1 MRSALTVA
9 RVTSLLGVFL
19 AVSILMGIIGAGL
32 LAPVVGATGLAAR
45 ESVSMFE
52 ELPGDLEQNPLAQ
65 QSRILA
71 ADGTI
76 LATPATQNRIIV
88 ESDEIS
94 QNMKDAQVAIE
105 DARFFQHGGADVEA
119 LARAVV
125 QNSTTETTQ
134 GGSTL
139 TQQYI
144 KLALQD
150 QALKEGDAEAYAQT
164 QARSGMEGYVRKL
177 RELKYAITLEER
189 LSKDE
194 ILVGYLNLAFYGDRV
209 YGVEAAARHYFNVN
223 AKDLT
228 VAQSALLAGVVRS
241 PSNTNPVV
249 NPELAQA
256 RRDVVL
262 GNMFD
267 QGMITEEE
275 LEEAKAQ
282 VVGTGE
288 GEMLEI
294 RDSQRSCLRSAN
306 PYFCDYVEAWLLE
319 QPALGK
325 TRDERLENL
334 TTNGLTVQT
343 TLDLELSAEIKDI
356 LRDATPEG
364 NEYFLGSAAS
374 VVEPGTGK
382 ILAFNQSS
390 QYDLEGTSDKVR
402 ETSVNWNVDNAYGGP
417 GGMAIGSI
425 AKAYTLVEAMEKGV
439 PVEADIRVREPE
451 DSTFGNV
458 WLEDPENRPTSYPPS
473 DEVFPAG
480 IFFRDDFEQGC
491 TIGEDHWAVR
501 NANDENHVDEIT
513 LRKAA
518 ALSVNTAFA
527 TLASQ
532 VGTCD
537 IAETMTEMGLHAA
550 NGQDYGLDPGNAETT
565 LAPSLV
571 LGADTASPLT
581 VASSYATF
589 ASGGIYC
596 PPVPVTKVLDADGEE
611 LPLELPECER
621 VIEEDVALGAVELLE
636 GVLSI
641 EGSGWQAILDD
652 DRPAGGKTGTN
663 NDSTATWFAGFTPQ
677 LSTAVF
683 VGNVPAGARY
693 DGDLVDITIG
703 GEYIEGPLFGSSLA
717 APTWKRIMETASQG
731 MDVQEWDEPSNE
743 ILNGKRVTIPRVVG
757 LEVGEAQERLEDAGL
772 TGAVVRVGSDRP
784 EGTVV
789 YTTPGV
795 GSSVQT
801 SDPVTLHVSSGFQQA
816 AAPPP
821 APARAAPRQSQPQ
834 PPPQPQ
840 PQPTEDAEPEPT
852 QEPEPEPEPEPTQ
865 APEPAPA
872 PTPDP
877 SEEPPGTDPPGDDE
891 DDD

>member
-19 AVSILMGIIGAGL
+19 AVSVLMGIIGAGL

-45 ESVSMFE
+45 ESVGMFE

-71 ADGTI
+71 ADGTV
-76 LATPATQNRIIV
+76 LATPADRNRIIA

-94 QNMKDAQVAIE
+94 QHMKDAQVAIE
-105 DARFFQHGGADVEA
+105 DERFFQHGGADVEA

-125 QNSTTETTQ
+125 QNTTTDSLQ

-144 KLALQD
+144 K
-150 QALKEGDAEAYAQT
+150 QALTEQALSEGDTEAAADA
-164 QARSGMEGYVRKL
+164 QARTGMEAYVRKL

-189 LSKDE
+189 LTKDE
-194 ILVGYLNLAFYGDRV
+194 ILVGYLNLAFYGDNV
-209 YGVEAAARHYFNVN
+209 YGVEAAARHYFDVD
-223 AKDLT
+223 AKDLNIS
-228 VAQSALLAGVVRS
+228 QSALLAGVVRS
-241 PSNTNPVV
+241 PTATNPVA
-249 NPELAQA
+249 NPEAAQA

-262 GNMFD
+262 DKMLNL
-267 QGMITEEE
+267 GMITQEEHD
-275 LEEAKAQ
+275 EAVAQ

-288 GEMLEI
+288 GEMLQI
-294 RDSQRSCLRSAN
+294 TDSQRSCLRSRN

-334 TTNGLTVQT
+334 TTNGLTVET
-343 TLDLELSAEIKDI
+343 TLDLELSADMKDI
-356 LRDATPEG
+356 LQDATPQG
-364 NEYFLGSAAS
+364 NDYNLGSAAT
-374 VVEPGTGK
+374 VVQPGTGK

-390 QYDLEGTSDKVR
+390 SYSFEDSRDKVD

-439 PVEADIRVREPE
+439 PVEATLNVRAPQ
-451 DSTFGNV
+451 DSTYGNV
-458 WLEDPENRPTSYPPS
+458 WLEDPQGSATYPPAN
-473 DEVFPAG
+473 EVFPAG
-480 IFFRDDFEQGC
+480 IFFRDDFESGC

-501 NANDENHVDEIT
+501 NANDENHQRSIA

-537 IAETMTEMGLHAA
+537 IADTMTEMGLHAA
-550 NGQDYGLDPGNAETT
+550 NGQAYGLDPGNAETT

-581 VASSYATF
+581 VATSYATF
-589 ASGGIYC
+589 ASGGVYC
-596 PPVPVTKVLDADGEE
+596 PPVPVTKVTDANGEE

-621 VIEEDVALGAVELLE
+621 VIEEDVALGAVDLLK
-636 GVLSI
+636 GVVDQA
-641 EGSGWQAILDD
+641 GSGYQAILAGE
-652 DRPAGGKTGTN
+652 RPAGGKTGTN

-683 VGNVPAGARY
+683 VGNVPGGQGY
-693 DGDLVDITIG
+693 DGDLRDITVG
-703 GEYIEGPLFGSSLA
+703 GRFIDGPLFGSSLA
-717 APTWKRIMETASQG
+717 APTWKEIMDRASEG
-731 MDVQEWDEPSNE
+731 MDVEDWDDPPAD
-743 ILNGKRVTIPRVVG
+743 ILNGKRITIPSVVG
-757 LEVGEAQERLEDAGL
+757 MSVGEAQERLEDAGL
-772 TGAVVRVGSDRP
+772 TGSVVRVASGQA
-784 EGTVV
+784 EGTVL

-801 SDPVTLHVSSGFQQA
+801 SSPVTLHVSTGV
-816 AAPPP
+816 AP
-821 APARAAPRQSQPQ
+821 AARAAPVQPRQPQ
-834 PPPQPQ
+834 PPAQPAQ
-840 PQPTEDAEPEPT
+840 PAPGDEAEPEPT
-852 QEPEPEPEPEPTQ
+852 EEAEPSEEPEPEPEPTQ
-865 APEPAPA
+865 EPDPEPEPAPA
-872 PTPDP
+872 PPED
-877 SEEPPGTDPPGDDE
+877 PPGTDPPGDD
-891 DDD
+891 D

>member
-1 MRSALTVA
+1 VRAPAPAAWSRDLSEISRTVSGMRSALTVA

-32 LAPVVGATGLAAR
+32 LAPVVGASGLAAR
-45 ESVSMFE
+45 EGVSMFE

-76 LATPATQNRIIV
+76 LATPAQQNRIIV

-105 DARFFQHGGADVEA
+105 DERFFQHGGADVEA

-125 QNSTTETTQ
+125 QNTTTDTTQ

-144 KLALQD
+144 KLALLQ
-150 QALKEGDAEAYAQT
+150 QALKEDDAEAYAQA

-189 LSKDE
+189 LTKDE
-194 ILVGYLNLAFYGDRV
+194 ILVGYLNLAFYGDNV
-209 YGVEAAARHYFNVN
+209 YGVQAAARHYFNVD
-223 AKDLT
+223 AADLT

-241 PSNTNPVV
+241 PSNTNPVA
-249 NPELAQA
+249 NPELAQG

-262 GNMFD
+262 GNMLD
-267 QGMITEEE
+267 QDMITQEEHD
-275 LEEAKAQ
+275 EAVAVK
-282 VVGTGE
+282 VE
-288 GEMLEI
+288 DMLEI
-294 RDSQRSCLRSAN
+294 RDSQRSCLRSRN

-334 TTNGLTVQT
+334 TTNGLTVET
-343 TLDLELSAEIKDI
+343 TLDVELSAEIKDI

-364 NEYFLGSAAS
+364 NDYFLGSAAS

-390 QYDLEGTSDKVR
+390 EYSFDESQDKVQT
-402 ETSVNWNVDNAYGGP
+402 TSVNWNVDNAYGGP

-425 AKAYTLVEAMEKGV
+425 AKAYTLVDALEKGV
-439 PVEADIRVREPE
+439 PVEADIRVREPQ
-451 DSTFGNV
+451 DSAMGNV
-458 WLEDPENRPTSYPPS
+458 WLEDPEDRPTSYPPA

-480 IFFRDDFEQGC
+480 IFFRDDFEDGC

-501 NANDENHVDEIT
+501 NANDENHVPEIT
-513 LRKAA
+513 LRKAS

-537 IAETMTEMGLHAA
+537 IADTMTEMGLHAA
-550 NGQDYGLDPGNAETT
+550 NGQDYGLDPGNADTT

-581 VASSYATF
+581 VATSYATF

-596 PPVPVTKVLDADGEE
+596 PPVPVTKVTDANGEE
-611 LPLELPECER
+611 LPLDLPECER
-621 VIEEDVALGAVELLE
+621 VIEEDVALGAVELLG

-641 EGSGWQAILDD
+641 DGSGWRAILEGE
-652 DRPAGGKTGTN
+652 RPAGGKTGTN
-663 NDSTATWFAGFTPQ
+663 NDSTSTWFAGFTPQ

-683 VGNVPAGARY
+683 VGNVPGGARY
-693 DGDLVDITIG
+693 GDDLVDITIG
-703 GEYIEGPLFGSSLA
+703 GEFIEGPLFGSSLA
-717 APTWKRIMETASQG
+717 APTWKRIMDTASEG
-731 MDVQEWDEPSNE
+731 MEIEDWDEPSAE

-757 LEVGEAQERLEDAGL
+757 MPVDEAQERLEDAGL
-772 TGAVVRVGSDRP
+772 TGSVVRVSSSQP

-801 SDPVTLHVSSGFQQA
+801 SNPVTLHVSTGFQQA
-816 AAPPP
+816 AAL
-821 APARAAPRQSQPQ
+821 
-834 PPPQPQ
+834 PQPQ
-840 PQPTEDAEPEPT
+840 PQPAPPAASTPT
-852 QEPEPEPEPEPTQ
+852 AAT
-865 APEPAPA
+865 AAAATPAA
-872 PTPDP
+872 AHTGA
-877 SEEPPGTDPPGDDE
+877 GTRARARA
-891 DDD
+891 

>member
-105 DARFFQHGGADVEA
+105 DERFFQHGGADVEA

-125 QNSTTETTQ
+125 QNSTTDTTQ

-189 LSKDE
+189 LTKDE

-209 YGVEAAARHYFNVN
+209 FGVEAAARHYFNVN
-223 AKDLT
+223 AADLT

-241 PSNTNPVV
+241 PSNTNPVA

-275 LEEAKAQ
+275 LEEARSQQ
-282 VVGTGE
+282 VE
-288 GEMLEI
+288 DMLEI

-343 TLDLELSAEIKDI
+343 TLDLELSGEMKDI

-364 NEYFLGSAAS
+364 NEYFLGSAAT

-390 QYDLEGTSDKVR
+390 QYDLEGTNDKVR

-425 AKAYTLVEAMEKGV
+425 AKAYTLVEALEKGV

-480 IFFRDDFEQGC
+480 IFFRDDFDEGC

-513 LRKAA
+513 LRKAS

-550 NGQDYGLDPGNAETT
+550 NGQDYGLDPGNADNT

-581 VASSYATF
+581 VAASYATF

-596 PPVPVTKVLDADGEE
+596 PPVPVTQVLDADGEE

-717 APTWKRIMETASQG
+717 APTWKRIMETASEG
-731 MDVQEWDEPSNE
+731 MDVEGWDEPSNE

-772 TGAVVRVGSDRP
+772 TGAVVRVGSSRP

-801 SDPVTLHVSSGFQQA
+801 SDPVTLHVSNGFEQA

-821 APARAAPRQSQPQ
+821 APVQAAPRRSQPQ
-834 PPPQPQ
+834 PPAPASSQPS
-840 PQPTEDAEPEPT
+840 PEPEPTQEPEPEPT
-852 QEPEPEPEPEPTQ
+852 QEPEPEPEPTQ
-865 APEPAPA
+865 DPQPAPA

-877 SEEPPGTDPPGDDE
+877 PDEPPGTDPPGDDE

>member
-1 MRSALTVA
+1 M
-9 RVTSLLGVFL
+9 TSLLGVFL
-19 AVSILMGIIGAGL
+19 AVSVLMGIIGAGL

-45 ESVSMFE
+45 ESVGMFE

-76 LATPATQNRIIV
+76 LATPARQNRIIV
-88 ESDEIS
+88 DSDEIS

-105 DARFFQHGGADVEA
+105 DERFFQHGGADVEA

-125 QNSTTETTQ
+125 QNTTTDTTQ

-144 KLALQD
+144 KLALQE
-150 QALKEGDAEAYAQT
+150 QALKEGDSEAYAQT

-189 LSKDE
+189 LTKDE

-209 YGVEAAARHYFNVN
+209 FGVEAAARHYFNVN
-223 AKDLT
+223 ASDLT
-228 VAQSALLAGVVRS
+228 VSQSALLAGVVRS
-241 PSNTNPVV
+241 PSNTNPVAD
-249 NPELAQA
+249 PELAQA

-262 GNMFD
+262 GNMLD
-267 QGMITEEE
+267 QGMITQEEHD
-275 LEEAKAQ
+275 EAVAQ
-282 VVGTGE
+282 DVGD
-288 GEMLEI
+288 MLEI
-294 RDSQRSCLRSAN
+294 RDSQRSCLRSRN

-334 TTNGLTVQT
+334 TTNGLTVET
-343 TLDLELSAEIKDI
+343 TLDLELSADMKDI
-356 LRDATPEG
+356 LQDATPQG
-364 NEYFLGSAAS
+364 NDYNLGSAAT

-390 QYDLEGTSDKVR
+390 TYSFEDSRDKVD

-439 PVEADIRVREPE
+439 PVEATLNVRAPQ
-451 DSTFGNV
+451 DSTYGNV
-458 WLEDPENRPTSYPPS
+458 WLEDPQGSATYPPG

-480 IFFRDDFEQGC
+480 IFFRDDFEDGC

-501 NANDENHVDEIT
+501 NANDENHQRSIE

-550 NGQDYGLDPGNAETT
+550 NGQAYGLDPGNAETT

-581 VASSYATF
+581 VATSYATF
-589 ASGGIYC
+589 ASGGVYC
-596 PPVPVTKVLDADGEE
+596 PPVPVTKVTDANGEE

-621 VIEEDVALGAVELLE
+621 VIEEDVALGAVDLLK
-636 GVLSI
+636 GVVDQA
-641 EGSGWQAILDD
+641 GSGYQAILDGE
-652 DRPAGGKTGTN
+652 RPAGGKTGTN
-663 NDSTATWFAGFTPQ
+663 NDSTSTWFAGFTPQ

-683 VGNVPAGARY
+683 VGNVPGGARY
-693 DGDLVDITIG
+693 GDDLVDITIG
-703 GEYIEGPLFGSSLA
+703 GEFIEGPLFGSSLA
-717 APTWKRIMETASQG
+717 APTWKRIMDTASEG
-731 MDVQEWDEPSNE
+731 MEIEDWDEPSAE

-757 LEVGEAQERLEDAGL
+757 MPVDEAQGRLEDAGL
-772 TGAVVRVGSDRP
+772 TGSVVRVSSSQP

-801 SDPVTLHVSSGFQQA
+801 SNPVTLHVSTGFQQA
-816 AAPPP
+816 AALPP
-821 APARAAPRQSQPQ
+821 AATAAGPPAAATPAAATAAAATPAAAHAGAGTRARARA
-834 PPPQPQ
+834 
-840 PQPTEDAEPEPT
+840 DAG
-852 QEPEPEPEPEPTQ
+852 
-865 APEPAPA
+865 ARA
-872 PTPDP
+872 
-877 SEEPPGTDPPGDDE
+877 
-891 DDD
+891 